1 MGNDSLTSN
10 SMGTFACPHCKRDTP
25 HKHFI
30 DSKGYI
36 HDFMEPNKI
45 LGRGPG
51 KYSELLPDPMP
62 ETPEPAT
69 YSELEA
75 EIERLRPQAAMAED
89 FSRTISAQLDT
100 IERLRA
106 ELEHAPIAKVT
117 VAGGLVVRTG
127 LYAPGLPDGEHDLY
141 CEPVA
146 AHETPAVKEQRV
158 YPHGH
163 WYQHGQCI
171 KCHEPETK
179 VEGPAAGSTIEFPAE
194 TPAVAEPEYCGYCG
208 LTAAEVAVKSGKCPL
223 QHNHPLLCI
232 PHGTPA
238 TRQKFRVPDEVV
250 ETVRA
255 TCANSKDDPTE
266 IWLTVRAICEEL
278 QARRVSD
285 GAK

>member
-1 MGNDSLTSN
+1 MTSN

-146 AHETPAVKEQRV
+146 AHETPAVTDAEYDRLLADHADMVRV
-158 YPHGH
+158 A
-163 WYQHGQCI
+163 QEAQ
-171 KCHEPETK
+171 
-179 VEGPAAGSTIEFPAE
+179 S
-194 TPAVAEPEYCGYCG
+194 
-208 LTAAEVAVKSGKCPL
+208 EVARLSVDAARWQAFVRSTGHETDFSTGPGKPKDLFIKLNCTGCERYFESGAVDYEGTLNAAMDDEIKL
-223 QHNHPLLCI
+223 QSRNRLP
-232 PHGTPA
+232 
-238 TRQKFRVPDEVV
+238 
-250 ETVRA
+250 
-255 TCANSKDDPTE
+255 SKTSP
-266 IWLTVRAICEEL
+266 
-278 QARRVSD
+278 
-285 GAK
+285 